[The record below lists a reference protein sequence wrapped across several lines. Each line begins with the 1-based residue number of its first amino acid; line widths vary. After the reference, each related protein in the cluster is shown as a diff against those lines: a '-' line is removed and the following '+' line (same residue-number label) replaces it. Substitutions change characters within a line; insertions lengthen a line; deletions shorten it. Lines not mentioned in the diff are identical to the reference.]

1 MDEERQGN
9 FTVKLLSISLRNQG
23 VTINKTLTLSG
34 NVLCYILLTILMPE
48 TILVVEDEPA
58 LRDTLSYNLKKDG
71 FSVET
76 VGDGR
81 TALDAARTMKP
92 DLIVLDLMLPEIDGF
107 EVCRILRKEMTTP
120 ILMLTARDD
129 EIDRV
134 VGLEVGADDY
144 LTKPFS
150 MRELMARVK
159 AQLRR
164 SRLLREELG
173 NSTKISG
180 TQEKLPFGNL
190 VINLT
195 RREVTLDDEP
205 LQLKPQEYELL
216 LFFAEH
222 KGQML
227 SREFILERVW
237 GWDFVGDSRTVDV
250 HVRWLRQRI
259 EENPSEP
266 KRIVTVRGGGYRFE
280 G

>member
-1 MDEERQGN
+1 
-9 FTVKLLSISLRNQG
+9 
-23 VTINKTLTLSG
+23 
-34 NVLCYILLTILMPE
+34 MPE
-48 TILVVEDEPA
+48 TILIVEDEPA

-71 FSVET
+71 FTVES

-81 TALDAARTMKP
+81 AALESARRIKP
-92 DLIVLDLMLPEIDGF
+92 DLIILDIMLPELDGF
-107 EVCRILRKEMTTP
+107 EVARILRKEMNTP

-134 VGLEVGADDY
+134 VGLEMGADDY

-150 MRELMARVK
+150 MRELMARIK

-164 SRLLREELG
+164 TRFLQEELG
-173 NSTKISG
+173 KAGANQVK
-180 TQEKLPFGNL
+180 QEKLTFGSL

-195 RREVTLDDEP
+195 RREVTLHDNP
-205 LQLKPQEYELL
+205 VQFKPQEYELL
-216 LFFAEH
+216 VFFAEH

-237 GWDFVGDSRTVDV
+237 GWDFIGDSRTVDV
-250 HVRWLRQRI
+250 HVRWLRQKIEIDPSNPARI
-259 EENPSEP
+259 
-266 KRIVTVRGGGYRFE
+266 ITVRGGGYRFE

>member
-1 MDEERQGN
+1 
-9 FTVKLLSISLRNQG
+9 
-23 VTINKTLTLSG
+23 
-34 NVLCYILLTILMPE
+34 MPDS
-48 TILVVEDEPA
+48 ILVVEDEPA
-58 LRDTLSYNLKKDG
+58 LRDTLVYNLKKDG
-71 FSVET
+71 FTVEA

-81 TALDAARTMKP
+81 SALDSARRLNP
-92 DLIVLDLMLPEIDGF
+92 NLIVLDIMLPELDGF
-107 EVCRILRKEMTTP
+107 EVARILRKEMSTP

-164 SRLLREELG
+164 TRLLREELE
-173 NSTKISG
+173 KAPQPAKK
-180 TQEKLPFGNL
+180 QETLSFNDL
-190 VINLT
+190 VINIT
-195 RREVTLDDEP
+195 RREVTLHNTP
-205 LQLKPQEYELL
+205 LQLKPKEYELL
-216 LFFAEH
+216 EFFAAH

-237 GWDFVGDSRTVDV
+237 GWDFIGDSRTVDV
-250 HVRWLRQRI
+250 HVRWLRQKV
-259 EENPSEP
+259 ENDPGSP
-266 KRIVTVRGGGYRFE
+266 TRIVTVRGGGYRFE

>member
-1 MDEERQGN
+1 
-9 FTVKLLSISLRNQG
+9 
-23 VTINKTLTLSG
+23 
-34 NVLCYILLTILMPE
+34 MPDS
-48 TILVVEDEPA
+48 ILVVEDEPA
-58 LRDTLSYNLKKDG
+58 LRDTLVYNLKKDG
-71 FSVET
+71 FTVEA

-81 TALDAARTMKP
+81 SALDSARRLNP
-92 DLIVLDLMLPEIDGF
+92 NLIVLDIMLPELDGF
-107 EVCRILRKEMTTP
+107 EVARILRREMSTP

-164 SRLLREELG
+164 TRLLREELE
-173 NSTKISG
+173 KAPQPAKK
-180 TQEKLPFGNL
+180 QETLSFNDL
-190 VINLT
+190 VINIT
-195 RREVTLDDEP
+195 RREVTLHNIP
-205 LQLKPQEYELL
+205 LQLKPKEYELL
-216 LFFAEH
+216 EFFAAH

-237 GWDFVGDSRTVDV
+237 GWDFIGDSRTVDV
-250 HVRWLRQRI
+250 HVRWLRQKV
-259 EENPSEP
+259 EDDPGSP
-266 KRIVTVRGGGYRFE
+266 TRIVTVRGGGYRFE

>member
-1 MDEERQGN
+1 
-9 FTVKLLSISLRNQG
+9 
-23 VTINKTLTLSG
+23 
-34 NVLCYILLTILMPE
+34 MPE
-48 TILVVEDEPA
+48 TIIVVEDEPS
-58 LRDTLSYNLKKDG
+58 LQETLAYNLKKEG
-71 FSVET
+71 YIVEA

-81 TALDAARTMKP
+81 SAVEIARRLKP
-92 DLIVLDLMLPEIDGF
+92 DLIVLDLMLPELDGF
-107 EVCRILRKEMTTP
+107 EVARILRKEMTTA

-164 SRLLREELG
+164 TRMLREEQAE
-173 NSTKISG
+173 SAFVPH
-180 TQEKLPFGNL
+180 EKLIFDNL
-190 VINLT
+190 LIDVT
-195 RREVTLDDEP
+195 RREVTLDGKP
-205 LQLKPQEYELL
+205 LQLKPKEYELF
-216 LFFAEH
+216 LFLAEH

-237 GWDFVGDSRTVDV
+237 GWDYIGDSRTVDV
-250 HVRWLRQRI
+250 HVRWLRQKIEAEAGSPTRI
-259 EENPSEP
+259 
-266 KRIVTVRGGGYRFE
+266 ITVRGGGYRFE

>member
-1 MDEERQGN
+1 
-9 FTVKLLSISLRNQG
+9 
-23 VTINKTLTLSG
+23 
-34 NVLCYILLTILMPE
+34 MPE

-58 LRDTLSYNLKKDG
+58 LRETLAYNLKKAG
-71 FSVET
+71 YTVET

-81 TALDAARTMKP
+81 SALESARKITP
-92 DLIVLDLMLPEIDGF
+92 DLLVLDIMLPELDGF
-107 EVCRILRKEMTTP
+107 EVARILRKETTTP

-164 SRLLREELG
+164 TRLLREELEK
-173 NSTKISG
+173 SAQASG
-180 TQEKLPFGNL
+180 KQETLSFNDL
-190 VINLT
+190 VINIT
-195 RREVTLDDEP
+195 RREVTLRDAP
-205 LQLKPQEYELL
+205 LQLKPKEYELL
-216 LFFAEH
+216 EFFASH
-222 KGQML
+222 KGHML

-237 GWDFVGDSRTVDV
+237 GWDFIGDSRTVDV
-250 HVRWLRQRI
+250 HVRWLRQKI
-259 EENPSEP
+259 EDDPGKPS
-266 KRIVTVRGGGYRFE
+266 RIVTVRGGGYRFE

>member
-1 MDEERQGN
+1 MA
-9 FTVKLLSISLRNQG
+9 
-23 VTINKTLTLSG
+23 
-34 NVLCYILLTILMPE
+34 E
-48 TILVVEDEPA
+48 TILVVEDEPS
-58 LRDTLSYNLKKDG
+58 LQETLLYNLKKEG
-71 FSVET
+71 YNVEA

-81 TALDAARTMKP
+81 EALELARTLKP
-92 DLIVLDLMLPEIDGF
+92 DLLVLDLMLPGLDGF
-107 EVCRILRKEMTTP
+107 EVTRILRKEMTTP

-164 SRLLREELG
+164 ARLMREELG
-173 NSTKISG
+173 NQLAEKK
-180 TQEKLPFGNL
+180 QETLEFKNL
-190 VINLT
+190 IINQT
-195 RREVTLDDEP
+195 RREVTLNEEP
-205 LQLKPQEYELL
+205 LQLKPKEYELL
-216 LFFAEH
+216 LFLAEH

-237 GWDFVGDSRTVDV
+237 GWDYIGDSRTVDV
-250 HVRWLRQRI
+250 HVRWLRQKI
-259 EENPSEP
+259 EVDSARPE
-266 KRIVTVRGGGYRFE
+266 RIVTVRGGGYRFE

>member
-1 MDEERQGN
+1 
-9 FTVKLLSISLRNQG
+9 
-23 VTINKTLTLSG
+23 
-34 NVLCYILLTILMPE
+34 MPE

-58 LRDTLSYNLKKDG
+58 LRDTLSYNLQKDG
-71 FSVET
+71 FSVES

-81 TALDAARTMKP
+81 AALDSARNIKP
-92 DLIVLDLMLPEIDGF
+92 DLIILDLMLPEIDGF
-107 EVCRILRKEMTTP
+107 EVCRILRREMTTP

-150 MRELMARVK
+150 MRELVARVK

-164 SRLLREELG
+164 SRLLREELD
-173 NSTKISG
+173 KVAEAQAR
-180 TQEKLPFGNL
+180 QEKLAFGNL
-190 VINLT
+190 TINLT
-195 RREVTLDDEP
+195 RREVTLNEQP

-237 GWDFVGDSRTVDV
+237 GWDFIGDSRTVDV
-250 HVRWLRQRI
+250 HVRWLRQKI
-259 EENPSEP
+259 EEDASEP
-266 KRIVTVRGGGYRFE
+266 QRIVTVRGGGYRFE

>member
-1 MDEERQGN
+1 
-9 FTVKLLSISLRNQG
+9 
-23 VTINKTLTLSG
+23 
-34 NVLCYILLTILMPE
+34 MPE
-48 TILVVEDEPA
+48 SILIVEDELA
-58 LRDTLSYNLKKDG
+58 LRDTLFYNLKKDG
-71 FSVET
+71 FTVEA

-81 TALDAARTMKP
+81 AAIESARRLQP
-92 DLIVLDLMLPEIDGF
+92 DLIVLDLMLPEMDGF
-107 EVCRILRKEMTTP
+107 EVCRILRREMITP

-150 MRELMARVK
+150 MRELMARVR

-164 SRLLREELG
+164 SRLLREELDKPSVDG
-173 NSTKISG
+173 SEKPH
-180 TQEKLPFGNL
+180 EKLSLKNL
-190 VINLT
+190 IINLT
-195 RREVTLDDEP
+195 RREITRNGKP
-205 LQLKPQEYELL
+205 LVLRPQEYELL
-216 LFFAEH
+216 VFFAQH

-237 GWDFVGDSRTVDV
+237 GWDFIGDSRTVDV
-250 HVRWLRQRI
+250 HVRWLRQKI
-259 EENPSEP
+259 EADASEP

>member
-1 MDEERQGN
+1 MIAIALILQSIHEN
-9 FTVKLLSISLRNQG
+9 TITKLIQSLSA
-23 VTINKTLTLSG
+23 INKTLTLRKLSYDI
-34 NVLCYILLTILMPE
+34 VIIMAE
-48 TILVVEDEPA
+48 TILIVEDEPA

-71 FSVET
+71 FTVEA

-81 TALDAARTMKP
+81 AAIDSARKLKP
-92 DLIVLDLMLPEIDGF
+92 DLIILDLMLPEIDGF
-107 EVCRILRKEMTTP
+107 EVCRILRKEMATP

-164 SRLLREELG
+164 SRLLREEMG
-173 NSTKISG
+173 KSADAQHK
-180 TQEKLPFGNL
+180 QEKLTFGNL
-190 VINLT
+190 VVNLT
-195 RREVTLDDEP
+195 RREVLLDNQP
-205 LQLKPQEYELL
+205 LALKPQEYDLL

-227 SREFILERVW
+227 SREFIIERVW
-237 GWDFVGDSRTVDV
+237 GWDFIGDSRTVDV
-250 HVRWLRQRI
+250 HVRWLRQKI
-259 EENPSEP
+259 EEDASNPN
-266 KRIVTVRGGGYRFE
+266 RIVTVRGGGYRFE